1 MAGTWQQAEM
11 ERMYGARSSKLASHA
26 ASSLRINSAY
36 RVQDS
41 IQEIVPPTVGTG
53 RRMRLRLLSTVT

>member
-1 MAGTWQQAEM
+1 
-11 ERMYGARSSKLASHA
+11 MYGARSRKLVSHT
-26 ASSLRINSAY
+26 ASSLKIPSAY

-41 IQEIVPPTVGTG
+41 TQEIVPPTVGTG